1 MKYIKYFILILLCVA
16 SFYLSDQVILYVE
29 NLSPIMQ
36 TIKEVEDN
44 YNTEPIDAKIEG
56 NTIIPGKKGTV
67 VNERESYLK
76 MNEFGVFNENFF
88 VFDYIK
94 PDISLS
100 DFKDK
105 IIIGSSKREYVS
117 IIIDDWKY
125 SDYLSDFD
133 YSYLVKDSNNLKII
147 SNVTYINGS
156 IENYKSINNYLK
168 SKKKLS
174 NIVLAENA
182 NIHENK
188 DKYIISPSLDLYHSN
203 YYSSVSKIEG
213 GMIIYVHDS
222 VTLSEFKIL
231 MDTIKYKKLKLMEL
245 TEFIT
250 E

>member
-1 MKYIKYFILILLCVA
+1 
-16 SFYLSDQVILYVE
+16 
-29 NLSPIMQ
+29 MQ

>member
-1 MKYIKYFILILLCVA
+1 
-16 SFYLSDQVILYVE
+16 
-29 NLSPIMQ
+29 MQ

-67 VNERESYLK
+67 ENERESYLK

-125 SDYLSDFD
+125 SDYLNDFD
-133 YSYLVKDSNNLKII
+133 YSYLVKDSNNLKIV

-174 NIVLAENA
+174 NIVLAENT
-182 NIHENK
+182 NIHDNK

-245 TEFIT
+245 NEFIT

>member
-1 MKYIKYFILILLCVA
+1 
-16 SFYLSDQVILYVE
+16 
-29 NLSPIMQ
+29 MQ

-125 SDYLSDFD
+125 SDYLNDFD
-133 YSYLVKDSNNLKII
+133 YSYLVKDSNNLKIV

-174 NIVLAENA
+174 NIVLAENT
-182 NIHENK
+182 NIHDNK
-188 DKYIISPSLDLYHSN
+188 DKFIISPSLDLYHSN

-222 VTLSEFKIL
+222 VTLPEFKIL
-231 MDTIKYKKLKLMEL
+231 MDTIKYKNLKLMEL

>member
-1 MKYIKYFILILLCVA
+1 
-16 SFYLSDQVILYVE
+16 
-29 NLSPIMQ
+29 MQ
-36 TIKEVEDN
+36 TIRQVEDE
-44 YNTEPIDAKIEG
+44 YNTKPIDAIIEG

-105 IIIGSSKREYVS
+105 IIVGSSKKDYVS
-117 IIIDDWKY
+117 VIIDNWKFKDYLKDNKY
-125 SDYLSDFD
+125 SYIIKS
-133 YSYLVKDSNNLKII
+133 SNINIYP
-147 SNVTYINGS
+147 NVTYINGCVD
-156 IENYKSINNYLK
+156 NYKSINNYLK

-174 NIVLAENA
+174 NIILAENA
-182 NIHENK
+182 NIHDNK
-188 DKYIISPSLDLYHSN
+188 DNYIISPTVDLYHSN
-203 YYSSVSKIEG
+203 YYSTISKIEG
-213 GMIIYVHDS
+213 GSIIYIHDN
-222 VTLSEFKIL
+222 VTLSEFKVL
-231 MDTIKYKKLKLMEL
+231 MDTIKYKKLGIMEL

>member
-1 MKYIKYFILILLCVA
+1 M
-16 SFYLSDQVILYVE
+16 D
-29 NLSPIMQ
+29 
-36 TIKEVEDN
+36 
-44 YNTEPIDAKIEG
+44 
-56 NTIIPGKKGTV
+56 
-67 VNERESYLK
+67 
-76 MNEFGVFNENFF
+76 
-88 VFDYIK
+88 
-94 PDISLS
+94 
-100 DFKDK
+100 
-105 IIIGSSKREYVS
+105 
-117 IIIDDWKY
+117 
-125 SDYLSDFD
+125 
-133 YSYLVKDSNNLKII
+133 KDSNNLKIR